1 MPVLR
6 APSAGAVRVA
16 ASRDAAGRKRSLIEQ
31 ILENSRQRI
40 KLIDTRGG

>member
-16 ASRDAAGRKRSLIEQ
+16 ASRDAAGRKRLLIEQ
-31 ILENSRQRI
+31 ILENSLQRI
-40 KLIDTRGG
+40 KPIDTRGG